1 MNIPVTGLAVL
12 ATLAILA
19 LAQHQ
24 SPGAQSRRALNL
36 EGRKDDLPFSH
47 AVLCGDTLYIS
58 GTLGIDA
65 ATGKPPAEAE
75 QEIRLLL
82 DDVKKKLALAD
93 MSMDDLVSVQAFCP
107 DLALY
112 DTFNTVY
119 RGYFTKDFPA
129 RSFIGSGPLL
139 RGARFEMNGVAVKR

>member
-1 MNIPVTGLAVL
+1 MNRTVTALAVLGTLAVL
-12 ATLAILA
+12 ALSQQTTSDA
-19 LAQHQ
+19 H
-24 SPGAQSRRALNL
+24 GRRNLNL
-36 EGRKDDLPFSH
+36 PGRKDDLPFSH
-47 AVLCGDTLYIS
+47 AVLSGDTLYIS

-65 ATGKPPAEAE
+65 ATGKPPAEVE

-93 MSMDDLVSVQAFCP
+93 MSMDDLVSVQVFCP
-107 DLALY
+107 DLTLY

-129 RSFIGSGPLL
+129 RSFLGSGPLL
-139 RGARFEMNGVAVKR
+139 RGARFELNGVAVRR